1 MSAPLPVIGSAA
13 PWSGGQST
21 RFAHCVLAPNPSVMT
36 LDGTNTWL
44 VGDPG
49 SGRLLIVDPG
59 PLDGG
64 HGEAITAA
72 LRERDAAAAGIL
84 LTHGHADHSAGAREL
99 GRRLRCSVAALDQA
113 HRLGSEGLRHGQ
125 VVAEAG
131 VVLRVVATPGHTADS
146 LTFLL
151 EEDRALLT
159 GDTVLGRGTTVVA
172 HPDGRLDEY
181 LQSLRRLR
189 DLAESESAEHVL
201 PGHGPALPD
210 PAGLLDA
217 YLQHRQARLDHVRRA
232 LDAGARTAE
241 DVVALVYADVPRAAW
256 PAALLSVRAQLEY
269 LQAQPQ

>member
-1 MSAPLPVIGSAA
+1 VIGSVE

-21 RFAHCVLAPNPSVMT
+21 RFARCVLAPNPSVMT

-44 VGDPG
+44 VGDSG
-49 SGRLLIVDPG
+49 SGRLIIVDPG
-59 PLDGG
+59 PLGGG
-64 HGEAITAA
+64 HGDAIVTA
-72 LRERDAAAAGIL
+72 LQEQDAVAAGIL

-99 GRRLRCSVAALDQA
+99 AQRLRCGVRALDPEF
-113 HRLGSEGLRHGQ
+113 RLGSEGLVHGD

-172 HPDGRLDEY
+172 HPDGRLDQY

-189 DLAESESAEHVL
+189 ELAEKATAEHVL

-217 YLQHRQARLDHVRRA
+217 YLEHRLARLDQVRRA
-232 LDAGARTAE
+232 VESGAETAE
-241 DVVALVYADVPRAAW
+241 DVVAAVYADVPRTAW
-256 PAALLSVRAQLEY
+256 PAALLSVRAQLQY
-269 LQAQPQ
+269 LEQS